1 MGRRLIREVLP
12 GLAAIVL
19 LLALVVGVPAALVA
33 LIGWPLPRR
42 LPSLGLE
49 TLRAPV
55 DTSTLVNVLALV
67 VWVAWAQ
74 FTACVLVEVKAAVA
88 GAGLPAKVPLGGLN
102 QLLARQLV
110 AAVLLLTTSAAGLA
124 PTRLG
129 LGGGVPPRPPA
140 ATVQAG
146 GAAAAPAAGATAD
159 GEAEAVL
166 ADATEP
172 RRARKLYVVR
182 PPQGRHHE
190 SLWEIAE

>member
-102 QLLARQLV
+102 QLLAGQLV
-110 AAVLLLTTSAAGLA
+110 AAALLLTTSAAGLA

-129 LGGGVPPRPPA
+129 LGGGVRPRPRPTA
-140 ATVQAG
+140 RPRRCWPTRPSP
-146 GAAAAPAAGATAD
+146 GAPGSCTWCGRPRGATTRAC
-159 GEAEAVL
+159 GRSPS
-166 ADATEP
+166 ATS
-172 RRARKLYVVR
+172 AT
-182 PPQGRHHE
+182 
-190 SLWEIAE
+190 

>member
-74 FTACVLVEVKAAVA
+74 FTACVLVEV
-88 GAGLPAKVPLGGLN
+88 
-102 QLLARQLV
+102 
-110 AAVLLLTTSAAGLA
+110 
-124 PTRLG
+124 
-129 LGGGVPPRPPA
+129 
-140 ATVQAG
+140 
-146 GAAAAPAAGATAD
+146 
-159 GEAEAVL
+159 
-166 ADATEP
+166 
-172 RRARKLYVVR
+172 
-182 PPQGRHHE
+182 
-190 SLWEIAE
+190 